1 MHPDNLYAHQPP
13 DFDRLIKSDPT
24 IKRSSL
30 LDSDRTSNTVFK
42 DPEKLR
48 QLTCAL
54 LLSDFKL
61 KLSLPPDRLCPII
74 PGRLDY
80 CLWLIDVLKASVEL
94 SDGGAGV
101 LVIDVGTGSSAIYPL
116 LLTQLLKNV
125 RVIATEIDQ
134 SSYDSAMRNVTQN
147 DLVNRITLQKTSST
161 DPTILPIA
169 SISQEPDPM
178 ISITM
183 CNPPFYSSQDEIDAL
198 RAKKD
203 APPEGVC
210 TGSEVE
216 MVYPGGEV
224 GFIEKMM
231 RDSLIIGSQTR
242 WFTSLCGKYTT
253 LLPVVQLFKSLGGN
267 NYAISELI
275 QGRTR
280 RWVIAWSWQHYRLPD
295 NVART
300 LGPPGPRL
308 KDSSQFLPPSNHL
321 EYYISLDVLVFSKR
335 DYLIDQI
342 TKTLE
347 LIEKCRFEVLQCEPT
362 YMWEVSLCE
371 QSWTR
376 NARRKR
382 KFAAPETKI
391 NETTSGTLETDPS
404 SHERLDKDPILKVK
418 LSVNQYQPTP
428 RPEDHG
434 TKDEKTISPRN
445 PSSSSSDTITPAE
458 ERIGLKIEMDWLF
471 GQDRKLFLSFWNHV
485 LLKKSNPTSQ
495 LA

>member
-13 DFDRLIKSDPT
+13 DFDRLIESDPS
-24 IKRSSL
+24 IERSSL
-30 LDSDRTSNTVFK
+30 VDSDRNSTVFK

-54 LLSDFKL
+54 LLSDFNL

-80 CLWLIDVLKASVEL
+80 CLWLIDVVKASVQLTDE
-94 SDGGAGV
+94 GAGV
-101 LVIDVGTGSSAIYPL
+101 LVIDIGTGSSAIYPL
-116 LLTQLLKNV
+116 LLSRLLKKV

-134 SSYDSAMRNVTQN
+134 FSYDSAVRNVTQN
-147 DLVNRITLQKTSST
+147 DLLDRVTIQKTSST
-161 DPTILPIA
+161 DPTILPTA
-169 SISQEPDPM
+169 SISPETGQT

-203 APPEGVC
+203 LAPEGVC

-231 RDSLIIGSQTR
+231 KDSLVVGSQTR

-275 QGRTR
+275 QGRTK
-280 RWVIAWSWQHYRLPD
+280 RWVIGWSWQPYRLPND
-295 NVART
+295 LART

-308 KDSSQFLPPSNHL
+308 KDSSQFLPPSNHI
-321 EYYISLDVLVFSKR
+321 EYYISLDVLVFEKR
-335 DYLIDQI
+335 HSLIDQI
-342 TKTLE
+342 TNTLE
-347 LIEKCRFEVLQCEPT
+347 HIAKCGFAVLQSDSSCI
-362 YMWEVSLCE
+362 WNVSLVE
-371 QSWTR
+371 KNWTR

-382 KFAAPETKI
+382 KFLAEETPHDQSK
-391 NETTSGTLETDPS
+391 TQAVRSGSVETDPNS
-404 SHERLDKDPILKVK
+404 PKPLDHDPILKVT
-418 LSVNQYQPTP
+418 LSLIQYQTQS
-428 RPEDHG
+428 DVHG
-434 TKDEKTISPRN
+434 TRDEKPTISPN
-445 PSSSSSDTITPAE
+445 CSSSSCLTTPAE
-458 ERIGLKIEMDWLF
+458 ERNGLKISIDWLF
-471 GQDRKLFLSFWNHV
+471 GQDRDLFLSFWNHV
-485 LLKKSNPTSQ
+485 LKKLHVNSQ
-495 LA
+495 LP